1 MVNTLPP
8 SMLEYRLACSCAG
21 LSGQPQLLRVPESS
35 SPGRSRG
42 HCFARILP
50 TSGSYSLPAPPLQW
64 FLSPGEAC
72 ICLWDIDVQSVTPL
86 TLIFFTLMRHELLFT
101 ADPCIKKLLCDSL
114 RALLIHGYTDT
125 NLEGSLILC
134 LDVFNRFCTFN
145 FSLSEKD
152 FNNWFIQLS
161 TYKSWILTR
170 RTEFI
175 QRMDKNFA

>member
-1 MVNTLPP
+1 MQVLVGSLSCWEFPRAAVLAGPEDTVLLASSQPLALTVSLLLP
-8 SMLEYRLACSCAG
+8 C
-21 LSGQPQLLRVPESS
+21 
-35 SPGRSRG
+35 
-42 HCFARILP
+42 
-50 TSGSYSLPAPPLQW
+50 SGSWALGRRAYVY
-64 FLSPGEAC
+64 
-72 ICLWDIDVQSVTPL
+72 IWDIDVQSVTPL
-86 TLIFFTLMRHELLFT
+86 TLILFTLMRHELLFT

-134 LDVFNRFCTFN
+134 LDVFSRFCTFN

-152 FNNWFIQLS
+152 FNNWFTQLS